1 MTTPEEQVIEILK
14 ENNIKYV
21 FSVPCEK
28 IRNLLTLCS
37 QNFIHIPLTREE
49 EGIGIATGAYL
60 AGAQRSILLIQSGGI
75 GNSINALLS
84 LAIIHKIPLPIL
96 ISWRGL
102 YKETILAQYAM
113 GQHLTRIFEA
123 MDIPFIEIHEAA
135 QLIELNRALQEAFE
149 HQTPYGILLSPKIWE
164 NSELQ
169 LPQAEFPPREYN
181 IELQIVKT
189 VTAPRMTRFEVLQ
202 GIQKFLR
209 GKIVVSNLGFPSK
222 ELYAICDQGSN
233 FYMTGSFGL
242 VSLIG
247 LGIALNVSDEVIVI
261 DGDGSILTNPNALC
275 TIGQLHPENLTIL
288 AIDNG
293 AHGSTG
299 NQMTAAYNQVDL
311 ESIAKAFGIQQTS
324 VAYDPETIIKFCKT
338 IASGPKFVQIYTKPS
353 NAEVPNIP
361 LTPQQIQ
368 ERFSKFMEEK
378 YFQKGW

>member
-1 MTTPEEQVIEILK
+1 MMAPEEQIIKILK

-28 IRNLLTLCS
+28 IRNLLVLCS
-37 QNFIHIPLTREE
+37 QNFIHIPLNREE

-60 AGAQRSILLIQSGGI
+60 AGAQRSILIIQSGGI

-84 LAIIHKIPLPIL
+84 LAVIHKIPLPIL

-102 YKETILAQYAM
+102 YQETILAQYAM
-113 GQHLTRIFEA
+113 GQHLTRLFEA
-123 MDIPFIEIHEAA
+123 LDIPFIEIHEES
-135 QLIELNRALQEAFE
+135 QLSELNRALQEAFE
-149 HQTPYGILLSPKIWE
+149 HYTPYGILLSPQIWE

-169 LPQAEFPPREYN
+169 LASPEYPSREHD
-181 IELQIVKT
+181 IELHIIKS
-189 VTAPRMTRFEVLQ
+189 VTEPSMTRFEILQ
-202 GIQKFLR
+202 GLQEYLS
-209 GKIVVSNLGFPSK
+209 GKIIISNLGFPSK
-222 ELYAICDQGSN
+222 ELYTICDQVSN
-233 FYMTGSFGL
+233 FYMTGSFGQ

-247 LGIALNVSDEVIVI
+247 LGVALNISDEVIVI

-275 TIGQLHPENLTIL
+275 TISQLHPQNLTIL

-293 AHGSTG
+293 THGSTG

-311 ESIAKAFGIQQTS
+311 ESIAKSFGIQQTCA
-324 VAYDPETIIKFCKT
+324 AYNPETIVKFCEN
-338 IASGPKFVQIYTKPS
+338 IVSGPKFIQIYVKPF
-353 NAEVPNIP
+353 NAEVQNIP

-378 YFQKGW
+378 YF

>member
-149 HQTPYGILLSPKIWE
+149 QQTPT
-164 NSELQ
+164 
-169 LPQAEFPPREYN
+169 EF
-181 IELQIVKT
+181 
-189 VTAPRMTRFEVLQ
+189 
-202 GIQKFLR
+202 
-209 GKIVVSNLGFPSK
+209 
-222 ELYAICDQGSN
+222 C
-233 FYMTGSFGL
+233 
-242 VSLIG
+242 
-247 LGIALNVSDEVIVI
+247 
-261 DGDGSILTNPNALC
+261 
-275 TIGQLHPENLTIL
+275 
-288 AIDNG
+288 
-293 AHGSTG
+293 
-299 NQMTAAYNQVDL
+299 
-311 ESIAKAFGIQQTS
+311 
-324 VAYDPETIIKFCKT
+324 
-338 IASGPKFVQIYTKPS
+338 
-353 NAEVPNIP
+353 
-361 LTPQQIQ
+361 
-368 ERFSKFMEEK
+368 
-378 YFQKGW
+378 

>member
-1 MTTPEEQVIEILK
+1 MTIPEEQVIEILK
-14 ENNIKYV
+14 ENNIKFV

-28 IRNLLTLCS
+28 IQNLLTLS
-37 QNFIHIPLTREE
+37 TQNFIHIPLTREE
-49 EGIGIATGAYL
+49 EGIAIATGAYL

-84 LAIIHKIPLPIL
+84 LAVIHKIPLPIL
-96 ISWRGL
+96 ISWRGV

-123 MDIPFIEIHEAA
+123 IDIPFIEIHEAD
-135 QLIELNRALQEAFE
+135 QLIKLNHALQEAFE
-149 HQTPYGILLSPKIWE
+149 HKTPYGILLSPQIWE

-169 LPQAEFPPREYN
+169 LPQTEFPSREHN
-181 IELQIVKT
+181 IELHIVKSIT
-189 VTAPRMTRFEVLQ
+189 NPNMTRFEILQ

-209 GKIVVSNLGFPSK
+209 GKIVISNLGFPSK
-222 ELYAICDQGSN
+222 ELYAICDQVSN

-293 AHGSTG
+293 THGSTG
-299 NQMTAAYNQVDL
+299 NQMTAAYNQIDL
-311 ESIAKAFGIQQTS
+311 ESIAKSFGIRHTY
-324 VAYDPETIIKFCKT
+324 VAYDPGTIIKFCKP
-338 IASGPKFVQIYTKPS
+338 IGSGPKFVQIYTKPS
-353 NAEVPNIP
+353 NAEVQNIP
-361 LTPQQIQ
+361 FTPHQIQ
-368 ERFSKFMEEK
+368 ERFSKFLVEK
-378 YFQKGW
+378 YFSK